1 MWRRRCVAHT
11 THAPR
16 RCAAAPM
23 LTRTDCA
30 ALRAQATSWRTPT
43 SSGSSMAA
51 FGSWSTR
58 WSSHMLERWCAQ
70 PPPTHHQPLA
80 TPPQLAAGILV
91 LVGLQEPVG
100 PCKGVVMAGG
110 SLGGAVHASPGSIWR
125 TRLFTH
131 GRSRAVLAM
140 VNACLRLRVCL
151 VSRVQTAALYRC
163 VCVYYGRYSALSLL
177 CHPRLRCPLGR
188 HSYITVA
195 TCSSVAA
202 RPLSAAR
209 SSSRTPAVFCLR
221 SVMRDLL

>member
-1 MWRRRCVAHT
+1 
-11 THAPR
+11 
-16 RCAAAPM
+16 M

-163 VCVYYGRYSALSLL
+163 VCVYYGRYSALSRL
-177 CHPRLRCPLGR
+177 CQVSVIPVSSAVAVPLGPSQLR
-188 HSYITVA
+188 HSSHMLE
-195 TCSSVAA
+195 C
-202 RPLSAAR
+202 R
-209 SSSRTPAVFCLR
+209 RTPAFGRTQQLTDTGRFLPLR
-221 SVMRDLL
+221 SV